1 MQTIVALDIETTG
14 LKAETDV
21 IIELG
26 AVKFKENHIEDEW
39 TSLVNPKRPIPLAIT
54 QMTGITSEMVASAPT
69 LDEVYDE
76 FLEFI
81 GNAPIVGH
89 NISFDLSF
97 LRRLGGLRSNPV
109 IDTYEMAM
117 VLLPGVERYAL
128 NVLVKAL
135 ELPEPPSYREH
146 GAHCALVDA
155 RLTQQLFVHLYEKAV
170 ALPLELLA
178 EINRL
183 AKQVEWDGRWAFEQ
197 AYQHALQQ
205 PLRNPKL
212 KGKVS
217 DLSYAPVFEKKLR
230 PAMVKPLQPREETL
244 PLDIEEAAAHL
255 EHGGTFA
262 RYFSAFEHR
271 PEQVEMLKAVA
282 RAISEERHLLVEAG
296 TGTGKSLAYLVP
308 AALFAVQNQKR
319 VVISTNTIN
328 LQEQLIEKDI
338 PDIKA
343 ALGLDL
349 EAVVLKGRANYI
361 CPRRLRGM
369 LHQRLENADQVRMLA
384 KVLVWLLN
392 THSGDRSELSFNR
405 PQDNQVWQRI
415 SADDEGC
422 TIEACLKHSGGGCPF
437 YRSRL
442 LAQGAHLIV
451 VNHALLLSDVA
462 LAQRVLPEYDYLI
475 IDEGHHLEEATTNAL
490 SFKINQQDI
499 ERMIKELGGRKF
511 GLLGYMMNK
520 LQGLVAP
527 DIYGAFDH
535 LVEQSS
541 DLTFRFLQRNNE
553 FFVMLGQFLFEQRQG
568 KHLGQYA
575 QQERIVAA
583 TRSQPAWVEVEMTWE
598 TCEQTF
604 KALIETIN
612 KIIQLLAET
621 AAQELEEI
629 EELFSSLSDLR
640 RRLGEA
646 FKGIHQLMFEPDPN
660 QVYWIEVQPNGSRLT
675 LQSAP
680 LRIGSLM
687 ERYLW
692 YSKSSV
698 IVTSA
703 TLTAG
708 GEFEYLKDRLAAYE
722 AEELA
727 LGSPFD
733 YENAALLYLVNDIPE
748 PNEPGYQK
756 ALDKGLVELCKA
768 TGGRTLIL
776 FTSYHQ
782 LRLTAQNI
790 TPWLL
795 KAGIRVLE
803 QGEGSSRHALLNTFR
818 ETEQAVLLGTR
829 SFWEGVDVP
838 GEALSVLAITKLPF
852 GVPTEPIIQARA
864 ETFDDPFN
872 QYHLPEAILQFRQGF
887 GRLIRSQTDR
897 GVVIIFDKR
906 VLSKTY
912 GKQFL
917 DSLPSCTKRVG
928 SLAEMPRAT
937 VQWLNL

>member
-1 MQTIVALDIETTG
+1 
-14 LKAETDV
+14 
-21 IIELG
+21 
-26 AVKFKENHIEDEW
+26 
-39 TSLVNPKRPIPLAIT
+39 
-54 QMTGITSEMVASAPT
+54 
-69 LDEVYDE
+69 
-76 FLEFI
+76 
-81 GNAPIVGH
+81 
-89 NISFDLSF
+89 
-97 LRRLGGLRSNPV
+97 
-109 IDTYEMAM
+109 
-117 VLLPGVERYAL
+117 
-128 NVLVKAL
+128 
-135 ELPEPPSYREH
+135 
-146 GAHCALVDA
+146 
-155 RLTQQLFVHLYEKAV
+155 
-170 ALPLELLA
+170 
-178 EINRL
+178 
-183 AKQVEWDGRWAFEQ
+183 
-197 AYQHALQQ
+197 
-205 PLRNPKL
+205 
-212 KGKVS
+212 
-217 DLSYAPVFEKKLR
+217 
-230 PAMVKPLQPREETL
+230 
-244 PLDIEEAAAHL
+244 
-255 EHGGTFA
+255 
-262 RYFSAFEHR
+262 
-271 PEQVEMLKAVA
+271 
-282 RAISEERHLLVEAG
+282 
-296 TGTGKSLAYLVP
+296 
-308 AALFAVQNQKR
+308 
-319 VVISTNTIN
+319 
-328 LQEQLIEKDI
+328 
-338 PDIKA
+338 
-343 ALGLDL
+343 
-349 EAVVLKGRANYI
+349 
-361 CPRRLRGM
+361 
-369 LHQRLENADQVRMLA
+369 
-384 KVLVWLLN
+384 
-392 THSGDRSELSFNR
+392 
-405 PQDNQVWQRI
+405 
-415 SADDEGC
+415 
-422 TIEACLKHSGGGCPF
+422 
-437 YRSRL
+437 
-442 LAQGAHLIV
+442 
-451 VNHALLLSDVA
+451 
-462 LAQRVLPEYDYLI
+462 
-475 IDEGHHLEEATTNAL
+475 
-490 SFKINQQDI
+490 
-499 ERMIKELGGRKF
+499 MIKELGGRKI
-511 GLLGYMMNK
+511 GLLGYMLNK
-520 LQGLVAP
+520 LQGVAAP
-527 DIYGAFDH
+527 DIYGVFDH

-541 DLTFRFLQRNNE
+541 DQAFRFLQRNNE

-575 QQERIVAA
+575 QQERIIPA

-604 KALIETIN
+604 KALLETIN
-612 KIIQLLAET
+612 KIIQLLAEV

-646 FKGIHQLMFEPDPN
+646 FKGIHQLMFEPDSN
-660 QVYWIEVQPNGSRLT
+660 QVYWIEVQPNGNRLT

-692 YSKSSV
+692 YNKSSV

-733 YENAALLYLVNDIPE
+733 YENAALLYLINDIPE

-864 ETFDDPFN
+864 ETFDNPFN

-917 DSLPSCTKRVG
+917 DSLPSCTKRIG

-937 VQWLNL
+937 VQWLNI